1 MARRS
6 KLKNVVK
13 ECESADDF
21 QAYVDNSDKVLLGAL
36 PHPM

>member
-13 ECESADDF
+13 SCETADDF
-21 QAYVDNSDKVLLGAL
+21 QAYVDNSDKILVGTWAPL
-36 PHPM
+36 